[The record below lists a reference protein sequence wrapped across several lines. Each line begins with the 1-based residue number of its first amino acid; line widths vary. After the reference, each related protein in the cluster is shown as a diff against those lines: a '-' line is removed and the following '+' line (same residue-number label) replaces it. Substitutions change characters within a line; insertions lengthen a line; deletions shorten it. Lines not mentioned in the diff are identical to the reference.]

1 MCGCGCNDCGQ
12 QTLGNLKSPS
22 WYKLPTTHY
31 YYESDESAGPW
42 YVGINPD
49 PDDMIPSTKTTL
61 TPAPTGTGG
70 DIIMTATGTT
80 GGNLP
85 ATDDGKILGLSPL
98 MLLLVAGGA
107 ILLMSSSR

>member
-12 QTLGNLKSPS
+12 QTTLGNLKSPS

-49 PDDMIPSTKTTL
+49 PDDMTPSTKTTL
-61 TPAPTGTGG
+61 TPAPTGTGD
-70 DIIMTATGTT
+70 DIIMTATGT
-80 GGNLP
+80 GGNRP
-85 ATDDGKILGLSPL
+85 AADDGKILGLSPL
-98 MLLLVAGGA
+98 TLLLIAGGA